1 MKKKKQNERII
12 KDIIIRDIRTF
23 FEQKEED
30 YYKPKRVSNFWN
42 NNYIEYESNGD
53 KNRNLLFDEYLN
65 KIETYLRNMII
76 DIQNSYAWEIQL
88 RIAINFISSKDSEE
102 ECVMH
107 SNSGSIKFT
116 PYSDANYVIEKLFK
130 SLRSRY
136 QENIETSMKGSD
148 FIFDLVQLMHCKCH
162 KVNFI
167 RGG

>member
-1 MKKKKQNERII
+1 
-12 KDIIIRDIRTF
+12 
-23 FEQKEED
+23 
-30 YYKPKRVSNFWN
+30 
-42 NNYIEYESNGD
+42 
-53 KNRNLLFDEYLN
+53 
-65 KIETYLRNMII
+65 MII